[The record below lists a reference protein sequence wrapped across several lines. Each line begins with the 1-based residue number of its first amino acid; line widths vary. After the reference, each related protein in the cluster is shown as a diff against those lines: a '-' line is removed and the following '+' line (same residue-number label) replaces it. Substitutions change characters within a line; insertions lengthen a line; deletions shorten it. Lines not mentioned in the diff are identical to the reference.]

1 MLGWGAKSSQSE
13 KKYSD
18 RLRSTW
24 MSLISN
30 EECRCIKVEVR
41 DCAAGGR
48 ASVLSLRD
56 LVRNNMM
63 CASSSA
69 AARHICHNDAGS
81 PAIRGGQNS
90 DEDVT
95 VGVLS

>member
-1 MLGWGAKSSQSE
+1 MLGWGAKSAQSE

-18 RLRSTW
+18 RLRSAW
-24 MSLISN
+24 MSLLSN
-30 EECRCIKVEVR
+30 EEYRCIEVR
-41 DCAAGGR
+41 DCADGGR
-48 ASVLSLRD
+48 ASVLLLQD
-56 LVRNNMM
+56 LVRNDMM

-69 AARHICHNDAGS
+69 AARHIFHNNVGS
-81 PAIRGGQNS
+81 PAVRGGQNS

>member
-1 MLGWGAKSSQSE
+1 
-13 KKYSD
+13 
-18 RLRSTW
+18 
-24 MSLISN
+24 MSLLSN
-30 EECRCIKVEVR
+30 KEYPCIKVEVR
-41 DCAAGGR
+41 DCTDGGR

-56 LVRNNMM
+56 LARNDMM
-63 CASSSA
+63 CALSSA

-81 PAIRGGQNS
+81 PAIYGGKNS

>member
-1 MLGWGAKSSQSE
+1 ME

-18 RLRSTW
+18 RLRSAW
-24 MSLISN
+24 MSLLSN
-30 EECRCIKVEVR
+30 EEYRCVEIEVR
-41 DCAAGGR
+41 DCADGGR

-63 CASSSA
+63 CASFSA

-81 PAIRGGQNS
+81 PAIRGGHNS